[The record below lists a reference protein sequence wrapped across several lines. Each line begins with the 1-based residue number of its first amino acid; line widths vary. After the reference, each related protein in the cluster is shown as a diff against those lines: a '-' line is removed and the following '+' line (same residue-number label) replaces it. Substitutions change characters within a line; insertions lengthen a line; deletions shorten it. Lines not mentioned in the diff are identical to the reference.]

1 MASAKTVYRCQQCGH
16 ESLKWLG
23 KCPQCGTWGSL
34 LEEAAPQ
41 ESKPTA
47 FSRSSLRHGD
57 ASPVR
62 LSAVDVSE
70 SPRIAT
76 GITELDRVLGG
87 GFVPASVVLLAG
99 EPGVG
104 KSTLVLQALAAIG
117 SAEHP
122 VLYVSGEESMR
133 QVKLRADRL
142 SIPGDG
148 IVTAM
153 ETDADTIIRT
163 ASQGAF
169 PLIAVDS
176 VQTAADPMLDSL
188 PGSIS
193 QVRQVA
199 NRLLT
204 FAKEHNVCVL
214 LVGHVT
220 KEGAVAGPRVLEH
233 IVDAV
238 LLFEGDGGYPYR
250 VLRAMKNRFGSTNEV
265 GIFEMK
271 ASGLAEVANPSAL
284 FLAERPQDSAGS
296 SVVVTVEG
304 TRPLLV
310 EVQALA
316 THSGLSSPRRTAI
329 GVDRQ
334 RVSMLAAILE
344 KKAGIETGDY
354 DLYVN
359 VAGGFRIT
367 EPACDLGVCAAL
379 ASSYIDRPVPRDMVI
394 IGEVGLTGEV
404 RSVPRL
410 ADRLR
415 EARRLGF
422 SQAMIPA
429 TSMELL
435 KQELGDALPL
445 AVRPVQDVARMMDEI
460 F

>member
-1 MASAKTVYRCQQCGH
+1 MATAKTIYRCQQCGH

-34 LEEAAPQ
+34 TEEVSQTEA
-41 ESKPTA
+41 KPTA
-47 FSRSSLRHGD
+47 FSRSSLKQGD
-57 ASPVR
+57 SSPVR
-62 LSAVDVSE
+62 LSSVDVTESE
-70 SPRIAT
+70 RIPT

-104 KSTLVLQALAAIG
+104 KSTLVLQSLEAIG
-117 SAEHP
+117 SAEKP

-142 SIPGDG
+142 SIEGDG

-153 ETDADTIIRT
+153 ETDAETIIRT
-163 ASQGAF
+163 ASTGEF
-169 PLIAVDS
+169 PLLAVDS
-176 VQTAADPMLDSL
+176 VQTAADSLLDSL

-204 FAKEHNVCVL
+204 YAKENNVCVL

-238 LLFEGDGGYPYR
+238 LLFEGDGSYPYR
-250 VLRAMKNRFGSTNEV
+250 VLRAIKNRFGSTNEV

-284 FLAERPQDSAGS
+284 FLAERPDDAAGS
-296 SVVVTVEG
+296 AVVVTVEG

-334 RVSMLAAILE
+334 RISMLAAILE
-344 KKAGIETGDY
+344 KKAGIETGDH

-359 VAGGFRIT
+359 IAGGFKIS

-379 ASSYIDRPVPRDMVI
+379 ASSYIDRPFPRDLVA
-394 IGEVGLTGEV
+394 IGEIGLTGEV

-422 SQAMIPA
+422 SQALIPSA
-429 TSMELL
+429 SLELL
-435 KQELGDALPL
+435 KQELGDDLPL
-445 AVRPVQDVARMMDEI
+445 AVRPVPNVAKMMDEI